1 MTQEREDDVDR
12 RLLALPDVP
21 LPPALAV
28 RVQAR
33 ARAAFEREGRGTGRF
48 ARIGTT
54 TAVVSAV
61 VIYLAW
67 AIQFLSAIAGT

>member
-1 MTQEREDDVDR
+1 MTQGREGDVDQ
-12 RLLALPDVP
+12 RLLTLPDVP
-21 LPPALAV
+21 LPPMLAV

-33 ARAAFEREGRGTGRF
+33 ARATFEGEGRGAGRL

-61 VIYLAW
+61 AIYLAW
-67 AIQFLSAIAGT
+67 AIQFLSALGRT